1 MLSKQTLRAKLWEN
15 VRDEIGIK
23 MEEQG
28 EADSSKR
35 IKLCTAAIN
44 IFIGANFFSK
54 EKNNLTGKGEK
65 SNKR

>member
-28 EADSSKR
+28 KAGSSKR
-35 IKLCTAAIN
+35 I
-44 IFIGANFFSK
+44 
-54 EKNNLTGKGEK
+54 NNALRFRK
-65 SNKR
+65 STQQ